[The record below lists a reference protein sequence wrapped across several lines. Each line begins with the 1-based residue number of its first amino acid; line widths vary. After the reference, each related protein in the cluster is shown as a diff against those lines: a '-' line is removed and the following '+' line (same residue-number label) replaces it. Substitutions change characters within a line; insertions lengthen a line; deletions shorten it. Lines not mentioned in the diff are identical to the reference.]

1 GIEDADIENTSVLRT
16 DVEQTPVGTAT
27 ADADVPMLVGAAE
40 RTCQHPE
47 RPWELSVF
55 GPVTL
60 TWHSLDGHAHDITSV
75 LAPKHKALLVF
86 LALHPS
92 GTTRE
97 AVREALWPDARGR
110 RPLN

>member
-1 GIEDADIENTSVLRT
+1 
-16 DVEQTPVGTAT
+16 
-27 ADADVPMLVGAAE
+27 
-40 RTCQHPE
+40 
-47 RPWELSVF
+47 
-55 GPVTL
+55 
-60 TWHSLDGHAHDITSV
+60 GHAHDITSV

-110 RPLN
+110 RPLNAFYASLSQLRKAFSRATDDRAVDFVSQHDEQVALDSSLVEVDYWHLYEAEHERHT